1 MIWLLAPI
9 SRLLFID
16 KEAIIMSMRV
26 NFANCRKIDHI
37 EQGKH
42 GSKLKVISNLG

>member
-1 MIWLLAPI
+1 MILLFTPI
-9 SRLLFID
+9 SRILFID
-16 KEAIIMSMRV
+16 KEAIIMNRRV

-37 EQGKH
+37 EQGKY